1 MTINQMDVLAGIM
14 TEHFYSH
21 IQDKTIGAWVDEYE
35 SIREEISKYC
45 EERANGET
53 TDSGQIG
60 ND

>member
-35 SIREEISKYC
+35 KIREEISKYLEDKANAVQ
-45 EERANGET
+45 EEN
-53 TDSGQIG
+53 
-60 ND
+60 